1 MRKQTILSKIDQN
14 IQIVCYTIG
23 MYIFTMGAIIATFF
37 VKKIRHQVKGQAGTW
52 IKLHKY
58 IKKDD
63 KVVWCHA
70 ASLGEFEQG
79 RLLMERVRKELPE
92 YKILLTFFSP
102 SGYEVRKDY
111 EGADIVCYLP
121 FDTPANAASFLRMTH
136 PEIAIFIKYEFW
148 YHYLHRA
155 HKRGVKVYSVSSIFR
170 EDQHFFKWY
179 GMTQP
184 LYQFDYFFVQN
195 QESKELLA
203 RLGIDNVMI
212 VGDTR
217 FDRVIKI
224 KQRSAN
230 LPIVKTFVDGKSTFI
245 AGSSWQPDEQIYIPY
260 FANHRDWKLIIAP
273 HKITGHRLNE
283 LRNWLG
289 DRRVIFYSDIATED
303 GQQAVDDNVLREA
316 EVLIVDCFGKL
327 SSIYRYGSLALVGG
341 GFGAGIHNVP
351 EAAVYGI
358 PVLFGPNNK
367 KFQEAQAL
375 LECKGSFEY
384 TDAASFAALVDDF
397 ILHPDKMHAAGEAA
411 SQYIYGNAGAVEKC
425 YDTIFNTPK
434 NT

>member
-1 MRKQTILSKIDQN
+1 
-14 IQIVCYTIG
+14 
-23 MYIFTMGAIIATFF
+23 
-37 VKKIRHQVKGQAGTW
+37 
-52 IKLHKY
+52 
-58 IKKDD
+58 
-63 KVVWCHA
+63 
-70 ASLGEFEQG
+70 
-79 RLLMERVRKELPE
+79 
-92 YKILLTFFSP
+92 
-102 SGYEVRKDY
+102 
-111 EGADIVCYLP
+111 
-121 FDTPANAASFLRMTH
+121 MTH

-425 YDTIFNTPK
+425 YDAIFNTPK

>member
-63 KVVWCHA
+63 KVVWFHA

-111 EGADIVCYLP
+111 EGADIVCCLP

-155 HKRGVKVYSVSSIFR
+155 HKRGVKVFSVSSIFR

-384 TDAASFAALVDDF
+384 ADAASFAALVDDF

-425 YDTIFNTPK
+425 YDAIFNTPK